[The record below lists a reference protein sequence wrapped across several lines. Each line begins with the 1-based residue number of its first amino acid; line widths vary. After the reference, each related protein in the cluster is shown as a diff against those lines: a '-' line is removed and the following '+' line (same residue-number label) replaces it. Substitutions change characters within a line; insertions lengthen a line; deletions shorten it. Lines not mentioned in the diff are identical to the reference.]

1 MAIPLVI
8 NFFVIRKGLYYRNTG
23 ILKPNPDS
31 YHIHYRRAKVELSQS
46 TLGTDQ
52 YNNEEML

>member
-1 MAIPLVI
+1 MAIPLFI
-8 NFFVIRKGLYYRNTG
+8 NFFVIRTGLYYRNTG

-31 YHIHYRRAKVELSQS
+31 CHIHYRRAQVELSQS